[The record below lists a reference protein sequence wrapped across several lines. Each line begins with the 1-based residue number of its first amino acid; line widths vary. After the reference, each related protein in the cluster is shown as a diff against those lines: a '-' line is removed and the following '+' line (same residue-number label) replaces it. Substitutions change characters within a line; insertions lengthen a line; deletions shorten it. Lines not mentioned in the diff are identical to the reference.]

1 MAITYPIND
10 TDRFTVYNTE
20 TSAPLNDGRGRPM
33 RGVVWGSVDKS
44 QMISGLADNI
54 KWLLDV
60 KEVKP
65 EYDSSTHKIEKNVTA
80 YDVINESA
88 TDSWTVTDLT
98 QAELDERIPAHVEIS
113 GIKYDT
119 SELSQNAFTRMMTLV
134 SNAGMLDTDE
144 VAVKDCLGVSHT
156 MTVSAFNAD
165 MVQFGLHC
173 YQAFHSA

>member
-1 MAITYPIND
+1 MAITYPVSPD
-10 TDRFTVYNTE
+10 SLWTVYKVS
-20 TSAPLNDGRGRPM
+20 TSEAIATRQKWAAADGGEL
-33 RGVVWGSVDKS
+33 K
-44 QMISGLADNI
+44 GLDPDYTY
-54 KWLLDV
+54 LLEQT
-60 KEVKP
+60 EVKP
-65 EYDSSTHKIEKNVTA
+65 TYDSATHKIEKTTTV
-80 YDVINESA
+80 DVPNNTITKGWSVVA
-88 TDSWTVTDLT
+88 LT

-173 YQAFHSA
+173 YNAFHSS

>member
-1 MAITYPIND
+1 MKYTTYNSTTQEVIV
-10 TDRFTVYNTE
+10 T
-20 TSAPLNDGRGRPM
+20 GRPYPTAD
-33 RGVVWGSVDKS
+33 GSRPPN
-44 QMISGLADNI
+44 LAD
-54 KWLLDV
+54 DV
-60 KEVKP
+60 HILEEVTEAKP
-65 EYDSSTHKIEKNVTA
+65 TYDNATHKLVKDAVNYDTINNTA
-80 YDVINESA
+80 
-88 TDSWTVTDLT
+88 TTSWSVVALT
-98 QAELDERIPAHVEIS
+98 QAEIDERIPAHVEIS

-173 YQAFHSA
+173 YNAFHSA